1 MDNSRYQTKRSDHFF
16 LLKCLWGTKK
26 KFKRKKKTLK
36 IIYVYKNSQGKPIVI
51 VIQMVI
57 CFFTANMESSIS
69 VTESLPN
76 ILRKSIIQQNEP
88 CGYKCFLWL
97 YLSVAKLHIDSEVNH
112 RLNSSENLA

>member
-1 MDNSRYQTKRSDHFF
+1 MSMGNE
-16 LLKCLWGTKK
+16 K

-57 CFFTANMESSIS
+57 CFFTANMESFIS

-88 CGYKCFLWL
+88 CGYKCYLWL

>member
-1 MDNSRYQTKRSDHFF
+1 MDNGRYQTKRSDHFF

-26 KFKRKKKTLK
+26 NLENN
-36 IIYVYKNSQGKPIVI
+36 ISVYKNSQGKPIVI

-57 CFFTANMESSIS
+57 CFFTANMESFIS

-97 YLSVAKLHIDSEVNH
+97 HLSVAKLHIDSEVNH